1 MTPEQIGAIECVT
14 MDMCKA
20 YISSTKKHVPDAEA
34 KICFDRFHVSK
45 LLGDALDKVRRE
57 EHRALTAEG
66 DDSLTRTKHLLLRR
80 GDSLRED
87 EVSVVDILKRL
98 GLKV

>member
-1 MTPEQIGAIECVT
+1 
-14 MDMCKA
+14 
-20 YISSTKKHVPDAEA
+20 
-34 KICFDRFHVSK
+34 
-45 LLGDALDKVRRE
+45 RE

-98 GLKV
+98 GLKVARAWAIREAATNLWH